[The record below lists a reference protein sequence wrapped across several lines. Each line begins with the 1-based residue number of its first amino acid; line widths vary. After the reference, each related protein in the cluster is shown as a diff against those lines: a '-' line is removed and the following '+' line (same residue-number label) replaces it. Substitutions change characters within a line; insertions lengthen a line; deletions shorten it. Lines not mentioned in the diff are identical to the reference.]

1 MQEPF
6 ECVGIFTVEAL
17 PRAPGTYLLTLELQ
31 GPACL
36 HVGRL
41 GDRVLPAGRYAYVG
55 SAHGPGGPQA
65 RVARHLNPARREHWH
80 IDRLTAIA
88 PVTGIWAIISVQPRE
103 CEWVRWLLAQAGS
116 SVPVHGFGCSD
127 CRARCPAHLVRIAAD
142 LDPAHW
148 RTMSGE
154 LA

>member
-1 MQEPF
+1 MQKLN
-6 ECVGIFTVEAL
+6 ECATAFTVETL
-17 PRAPGTYLLTLELQ
+17 PRAPGTYLLYIELLS
-31 GPACL
+31 PARL

-41 GDRVLPAGRYAYVG
+41 GDSVLPAGRYSYVG
-55 SAHGPGGPQA
+55 SAHGPGGLQA
-65 RVARHLNPARREHWH
+65 RVARHLNPARREQWH

-88 PVTGIWAIISVQPRE
+88 PITGIWAVISAQPRE

-116 SVPVHGFGCSD
+116 SVPVHGFGSSD
-127 CRARCPAHLVRIAAD
+127 CRSVCPAHLVRVAAD

-148 RTMSGE
+148 RPMSGE